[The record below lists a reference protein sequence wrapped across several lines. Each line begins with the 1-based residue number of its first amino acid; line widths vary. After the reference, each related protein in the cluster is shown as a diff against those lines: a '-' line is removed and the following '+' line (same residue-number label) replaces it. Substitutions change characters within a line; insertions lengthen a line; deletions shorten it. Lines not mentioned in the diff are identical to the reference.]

1 MIAIMCGRDISNWRA
16 EDRMHKEEL
25 QSTKESV
32 LWEKAIKK
40 GYIDRVENEI
50 KIPLE
55 NVLFDLQQ
63 AEEEKNKGKR
73 VEQYKKLSDI
83 LQNVTRMQQN
93 LTEELG

>member
-1 MIAIMCGRDISNWRA
+1 MIAIMCGRDISNLSGK
-16 EDRMHKEEL
+16 DRMQKEEL
-25 QSTKESV
+25 QRTKESV
-32 LWEKAIKK
+32 VQEKAIKK

-55 NVLFDLQQ
+55 NALFDLQQ

>member
-1 MIAIMCGRDISNWRA
+1 MIAIMCGRDISNLRA

-25 QSTKESV
+25 QRTKESV
-32 LWEKAIKK
+32 LREKAIKK

-55 NVLFDLQQ
+55 NALFDLQQ
-63 AEEEKNKGKR
+63 AEEKENKCKR

-93 LTEELG
+93 LTVELG